1 LDKQNSQNPVKKFIS
16 VFQYSGVALE
26 IVWSTSA
33 KLTIAM
39 ALTTL
44 FAGVLP
50 AAIASVGGL
59 FVDVVSNAFQDDG
72 SNTAQLRSDALYY
85 VFLEAGLVVL
95 MTGAQRINTVCQ
107 SILRVLLGNKI
118 NVMILEKALTLE
130 LAHFEDAEY
139 YDKLVR
145 ARREASSRPLS
156 LVIKT
161 FDLFRD
167 IIALIT
173 IGIWLFQFSPY
184 AVLLLAVAGVPAF
197 IAEAKFSGE
206 AFRIHR
212 RRSAERRMQIYLEM
226 VLTREDGVKEVKLLQ
241 LGKMFLQRYVDIFL
255 NIYKEDRSL
264 VLRRGIWGYILGLIA
279 SAAFYFAY
287 GWVGFAA
294 IAGAITIGQMTMY
307 IAQFRL
313 GQNSVTNSLTSING
327 MYEDNLY
334 LSNLTEFL
342 SHKVPEQ
349 TGEGIAG
356 PNPDDGI
363 RFENV
368 SFSYPGAQ
376 TPALKNINLHI
387 TPGESLAIVGE
398 NGSGKTT
405 LIKLL
410 TRLYTPT
417 EGRILVDGL
426 DLQEWDTNAIREKIG
441 VIFQDFARY
450 QLIVGENIGI
460 GDVDN
465 IEDGNQIEEA
475 ARKGMADEFVRDLP
489 LDYQTQLGTWF
500 KDGKELSGGQW
511 QKIALSRAFMRS
523 KADILILDEPTAAID
538 ARAEAEIFEHF
549 NDLTDNRISIII
561 SLGTWFKDGKELSG
575 GQWQKIALSRAF
587 MRSKADILILDEPT
601 AAIDARAE
609 AEIFEHFND
618 LTDNRISIIISHRF
632 STVRRADHIIVLEKA
647 EVLEQ
652 GSHQQLLEMDG
663 QYATLF
669 NLQAKGYQ

>member
-1 LDKQNSQNPVKKFIS
+1 MTAEKSSKSPRSRFLG
-16 VFQYSGVALE
+16 VFRYSAFAMR
-26 IVWSTSA
+26 IVWDTSA
-33 KLTIAM
+33 PLMIAM

-44 FAGVLP
+44 IVGLLP

-59 FVDVVSNAFQDDG
+59 FVDAVAGALG
-72 SNTAQLRSDALYY
+72 SAGAAAEVARSEALTFVYIE
-85 VFLEAGLVVL
+85 VGLVLL
-95 MTGAQRINTVCQ
+95 MTAAQHANTVCQ
-107 SILRVLLGNKI
+107 AVLRVLLGNKI

-156 LVIKT
+156 LVTKT
-161 FDLFRD
+161 FDLLRNV
-167 IIALIT
+167 ISLIA
-173 IGIWLFQFSPY
+173 IGVFLFQFSPY
-184 AVLLLAVAGVPAF
+184 AVLLLSIAGVPAF

-206 AFRIHR
+206 AFRVNK

-241 LGKMFLQRYVDIFL
+241 LGKIFLQRYVDIFL
-255 NIYKEDRSL
+255 AIYKEDRSL
-264 VLRRGIWGYILGLIA
+264 VLRRGVWGYGLGIIA
-279 SAAFYFAY
+279 SGAFYFAY

-313 GQNSVTNSLTSING
+313 GQSAVTSSLTSVNG

-334 LSNLTEFL
+334 LSNLTEYL
-342 SHKVPEQ
+342 EHEVPEQ
-349 TGEGIAG
+349 SGNLHAG
-356 PNPDDGI
+356 PRPEDGI

-368 SFSYPGAQ
+368 SFFYPGSDV
-376 TPALKNINLHI
+376 PALDNVSLHI

-417 EGRILVDGL
+417 QGQIMLEGLP
-426 DLQEWDTNAIREKIG
+426 LQEWDVDTLRRKIG

-460 GDVDN
+460 GDSDN
-465 IEDGNQIEEA
+465 LASETEIEIA
-475 ARKGMADEFVRDLP
+475 AKKGMADEFVRDLP
-489 LDYQTQLGTWF
+489 SGYKTQLGTWF

-511 QKIALSRAFMRS
+511 QKVALSRAFMRS

-538 ARAEAEIFEHF
+538 AKAEADIFAHF
-549 NDLTDNRISIII
+549 AELT
-561 SLGTWFKDGKELSG
+561 
-575 GQWQKIALSRAF
+575 A
-587 MRSKADILILDEPT
+587 
-601 AAIDARAE
+601 
-609 AEIFEHFND
+609 
-618 LTDNRISIIISHRF
+618 NRISIIISHRF
-632 STVRRADHIIVLEKA
+632 STVRRADHIIVLEKSKIM
-647 EVLEQ
+647 EQ
-652 GSHQQLLEMDG
+652 GSHEELLELGG

-669 NLQAKGYQ
+669 KLQAKGYQ

>member
-1 LDKQNSQNPVKKFIS
+1 LENPQLTNPITKFIS
-16 VFQYSGVALE
+16 VFQYSAVALR
-26 IVWSTSA
+26 IVWNTSTS
-33 KLTIAM
+33 LTIAM
-39 ALTTL
+39 AFTTL
-44 FAGVLP
+44 ITGVMP

-59 FVDVVSNAFQDDG
+59 FVDAVITALQATDVG
-72 SNTAQLRSDALYY
+72 SEQARSDALYY
-85 VFLEAGLVVL
+85 IFLEAGLVVL

-107 SILRVLLGNKI
+107 SILRVLLGNEI

-130 LAHFEDAEY
+130 LAHFEDAEF

-161 FDLFRD
+161 FNLLRD
-167 IIALIT
+167 VIALIT
-173 IGIWLFQFSPY
+173 IGGWLFQFSPY

-197 IAEAKFSGE
+197 VAEAKFSGE

-241 LGKMFLQRYVDIFL
+241 LGKLFLQRYIDIFK
-255 NIYKEDRSL
+255 NIYNEDRDL
-264 VLRRGIWGYILGLIA
+264 VIRRGFWGYILGLLA

-294 IAGAITIGQMTMY
+294 IAGVVTIGQMTMY

-313 GQNSVTNSLTSING
+313 GQSAVTNSLTSING

-334 LSNLTEFL
+334 LSNLTEYL
-342 SHKVPEQ
+342 EHKIPEQ
-349 TGEGIAG
+349 SGEKISGLNSA
-356 PNPDDGI
+356 DGI

-368 SFSYPGAQ
+368 SFFYPGSTA
-376 TPALKNINLHI
+376 PALHKINLHI
-387 TPGESLAIVGE
+387 KPGESLAIVGE

-410 TRLYTPT
+410 TRLYKPS
-417 EGRILVDGL
+417 EGVIYLEGMNL
-426 DLQEWDTNAIREKIG
+426 DDWDIETLRQKVG

-465 IEDGNQIEEA
+465 ITEEA
-475 ARKGMADEFVRDLP
+475 QVADAAMKGMADSFIKDLP
-489 LDYQTQLGTWF
+489 KDYNTQLGTWF

-523 KADILILDEPTAAID
+523 QADILILDEPTASID
-538 ARAEAEIFEHF
+538 AKAEAEIFAHF
-549 NDLTDNRISIII
+549 RDLTE
-561 SLGTWFKDGKELSG
+561 K
-575 GQWQKIALSRAF
+575 
-587 MRSKADILILDEPT
+587 
-601 AAIDARAE
+601 
-609 AEIFEHFND
+609 
-618 LTDNRISIIISHRF
+618 RISIIISHRF
-632 STVRRADHIIVLEKA
+632 STVRMADHIIVLEKA
-647 EVLEQ
+647 EIIEQ
-652 GSHQQLLEMDG
+652 GAHHDLLEANG

>member
-1 LDKQNSQNPVKKFIS
+1 MSEQENQNSVRKFLS
-16 VFQYSGVALE
+16 VFQYSRVAID

-33 KLTIAM
+33 ALTIVM
-39 ALTTL
+39 AITTL
-44 FAGVLP
+44 VAGVLP
-50 AAIASVGGL
+50 AAIASIGGL
-59 FVDVVSNAFQDDG
+59 FVDAVA
-72 SNTAQLRSDALYY
+72 TAISAEGVDAEAARSDVLYY
-85 VFLEAGLVVL
+85 VLIEAGLVVL
-95 MTGAQRINTVCQ
+95 MTGAQKANSVCQ

-161 FDLFRD
+161 FDLIRD
-167 IIALIT
+167 LIALIT
-173 IGIWLFQFSPY
+173 IGVFLFQFSVY
-184 AVLLLAVAGVPAF
+184 AVLLLGLAGIPAF
-197 IAEAKFSGE
+197 LAEAKFSGE

-241 LGKMFLQRYVDIFL
+241 LGKLFLQRYIDIFR
-255 NIYKEDRSL
+255 NIYKEDRNL
-264 VLRRGIWGYILGLIA
+264 VLRRGFWGYILGLLA
-279 SAAFYFAY
+279 SGAFYFAY

-294 IAGAITIGQMTMY
+294 IAGTITIGQMTMY

-313 GQNSVTNSLTSING
+313 GQNAVTNSLTSING

-334 LSNLTEFL
+334 LSNLTEYL
-342 SHKVPEQ
+342 EHKVPEQ
-349 TGEGIAG
+349 SGDQTSG
-356 PNPDDGI
+356 PDPEDGI
-363 RFENV
+363 RFEGV
-368 SFSYPGAQ
+368 SFFYPGTN
-376 TPALKNINLHI
+376 TPALDDVNLHI
-387 TPGESLAIVGE
+387 RPGESLAIVGE

-410 TRLYTPT
+410 TRLYQPSRGKIYL
-417 EGRILVDGL
+417 EGL
-426 DLQEWDTNAIREKIG
+426 DLAEWDIHTLRQKIG

-450 QLIVGENIGI
+450 QMLVGENIGI
-460 GDVDN
+460 GDVEELD
-465 IEDGNQIEEA
+465 EKTRIEEA
-475 ARKGMADEFVRDLP
+475 ARKGMADEFVKDLP
-489 LDYQTQLGTWF
+489 DAYKTQLGTWF

-549 NDLTDNRISIII
+549 RDLTAN
-561 SLGTWFKDGKELSG
+561 K
-575 GQWQKIALSRAF
+575 
-587 MRSKADILILDEPT
+587 
-601 AAIDARAE
+601 
-609 AEIFEHFND
+609 
-618 LTDNRISIIISHRF
+618 ISIIISHRF
-632 STVRRADHIIVLEKA
+632 STVRMADHIIVLEKA
-647 EVLEQ
+647 EIKEE
-652 GSHQQLLEMDG
+652 GSHQQLLDAEG

>member
-1 LDKQNSQNPVKKFIS
+1 MTAEKSSKSPLSRFLG
-16 VFQYSGVALE
+16 VFRYSAVAMR
-26 IVWSTSA
+26 IVWDTSA
-33 KLTIAM
+33 PLMIAM

-44 FAGVLP
+44 IVGLLP

-59 FVDVVSNAFQDDG
+59 FVDAVAGALG
-72 SNTAQLRSDALYY
+72 SAGAAAEVARSEALTFVYIE
-85 VFLEAGLVVL
+85 VGLVLL
-95 MTGAQRINTVCQ
+95 MTAAQQANTVCQ
-107 SILRVLLGNKI
+107 AVLRVLLGNKI

-156 LVIKT
+156 LVTKT
-161 FDLFRD
+161 FDLLRNV
-167 IIALIT
+167 ISLIA
-173 IGIWLFQFSPY
+173 IGVFLFQFSPY
-184 AVLLLAVAGVPAF
+184 AVLLLSIAGVPAF

-206 AFRIHR
+206 AFRVNK

-241 LGKMFLQRYVDIFL
+241 LGKIFLQRYVDIFL
-255 NIYKEDRSL
+255 AIYKEDRSL
-264 VLRRGIWGYILGLIA
+264 VLRRGVWGYGLGIIA
-279 SAAFYFAY
+279 SGAFYFAY

-313 GQNSVTNSLTSING
+313 GQSAVTSSLTSVNG

-334 LSNLTEFL
+334 LSNLTEYL
-342 SHKVPEQ
+342 EHEVPEQ
-349 TGEGIAG
+349 SGNLHAG
-356 PNPDDGI
+356 PRPEDGI
-363 RFENV
+363 RFESVSFFYPGSDVPALDNV
-368 SFSYPGAQ
+368 S
-376 TPALKNINLHI
+376 LHI

-417 EGRILVDGL
+417 QGQILLEGLP
-426 DLQEWDTNAIREKIG
+426 LQEWDIDTLRRKIG
-441 VIFQDFARY
+441 VIFQDFSRY

-460 GDVDN
+460 GDSDN
-465 IEDGNQIEEA
+465 LASESEIEIA
-475 ARKGMADEFVRDLP
+475 AKKGMADEFVRDLP
-489 LDYQTQLGTWF
+489 SGYKTQLGTWF

-511 QKIALSRAFMRS
+511 QKVALSRAFMRS

-538 ARAEAEIFEHF
+538 AKAEADIFAHF
-549 NDLTDNRISIII
+549 AELT
-561 SLGTWFKDGKELSG
+561 
-575 GQWQKIALSRAF
+575 A
-587 MRSKADILILDEPT
+587 
-601 AAIDARAE
+601 
-609 AEIFEHFND
+609 
-618 LTDNRISIIISHRF
+618 NRISIIISHRF
-632 STVRRADHIIVLEKA
+632 STVRRADHIIVLEKSKIM
-647 EVLEQ
+647 EQ
-652 GSHQQLLEMDG
+652 GSHEELLELGG

-669 NLQAKGYQ
+669 MLQAEGYQ

>member
-1 LDKQNSQNPVKKFIS
+1 VNQDNSPNSLQKFFS
-16 VFQYSGVALE
+16 VFQYSRLAME

-33 KLTIAM
+33 GLTILM
-39 ALTTL
+39 AVTTL
-44 FAGVLP
+44 IAGVLP

-59 FVDVVSNAFQDDG
+59 FVDAVASAIQG
-72 SNTAQLRSDALYY
+72 SGEVAEQARSDVLFY
-85 VFLEAGLVVL
+85 VLVEAGLVVL
-95 MTGAQRINTVCQ
+95 MTGGQKINSVCQ

-130 LAHFEDAEY
+130 LAHFEDSEY

-161 FDLFRD
+161 FDLVRD

-184 AVLLLAVAGVPAF
+184 AVLLLGLAGIPAF
-197 IAEAKFSGE
+197 VAEAKFSGE

-241 LGKMFLQRYVDIFL
+241 LGKLFLQRYVDIFR
-255 NIYKEDRSL
+255 NIYKEDRNL
-264 VLRRGIWGYILGLIA
+264 VLRRGFWGYVLGLLA

-313 GQNSVTNSLTSING
+313 GQNAVTNSLTSING

-334 LSNLTEFL
+334 LSNLNEYL
-342 SHKVPEQ
+342 QHKVPEQ
-349 TGEGIAG
+349 TGDQAAG
-356 PNPDDGI
+356 PRPEEGI

-368 SFSYPGAQ
+368 TFYYPGSKS
-376 TPALKNINLHI
+376 PALNKINLHI
-387 TPGESLAIVGE
+387 RPGESLAIVGE

-417 EGRILVDGL
+417 EGKIYLEGL
-426 DLQEWDTNAIREKIG
+426 PLEEWDIHALRNKIG

-450 QLIVGENIGI
+450 QLLVGENIGI
-460 GDVDN
+460 GDV
-465 IEDGNQIEEA
+465 EDLHEEDRVEEA
-475 ARKGMADEFVRDLP
+475 ARKGMAEEFVKDLP
-489 LDYQTQLGTWF
+489 DAYRTQLGTWF

-511 QKIALSRAFMRS
+511 QKIALSRAFMRN

-538 ARAEAEIFEHF
+538 ARAEAEIFSHF
-549 NDLTDNRISIII
+549 RDLTAN
-561 SLGTWFKDGKELSG
+561 K
-575 GQWQKIALSRAF
+575 
-587 MRSKADILILDEPT
+587 
-601 AAIDARAE
+601 
-609 AEIFEHFND
+609 
-618 LTDNRISIIISHRF
+618 ISIIISHRF
-632 STVRRADHIIVLEKA
+632 STVRMADHIIVLEKA
-647 EVLEQ
+647 EIQEQ
-652 GSHQQLLEMDG
+652 GSHQQLLENDG

-669 NLQAKGYQ
+669 KLQARGYQ

>member
-1 LDKQNSQNPVKKFIS
+1 M
-16 VFQYSGVALE
+16 E

-33 KLTIAM
+33 TLTLVM
-39 ALTTL
+39 AATTL
-44 FAGVLP
+44 VSGVLP

-59 FVDVVSNAFQDDG
+59 FVDAVASAIQSTGD
-72 SNTAQLRSDALYY
+72 AAEAARSDVLFY
-85 VFLEAGLVVL
+85 VLVEAGLVVI
-95 MTGAQRINTVCQ
+95 MTGAQKLNTVCQ

-161 FDLFRD
+161 FDLARD
-167 IIALIT
+167 VVALLT
-173 IGIWLFQFSPY
+173 IGIWLYQFSPY
-184 AVLLLAVAGVPAF
+184 AVLLLGLAGIPAF
-197 IAEAKFSGE
+197 LAEAKFSGE

-212 RRSAERRMQIYLEM
+212 RRSAERRVQIYLEM

-241 LGKMFLQRYVDIFL
+241 LGKLFLKRYVDIFRK
-255 NIYKEDRSL
+255 IYKEDRSL
-264 VLRRGIWGYILGLIA
+264 VLRRGFWGYVLGLLA

-313 GQNSVTNSLTSING
+313 GQNAVTNSLTAVNG

-334 LSNLTEFL
+334 LSNLTEYL
-342 SHKVPEQ
+342 NHKVPET
-349 TGEGIAG
+349 TGNKTAG
-356 PNPDDGI
+356 PDPSDGI
-363 RFENV
+363 RIENV
-368 SFSYPGAQ
+368 SFFYPGSNI
-376 TPALKNINLHI
+376 PALNKVNLHI
-387 TPGESLAIVGE
+387 RPGESLAIVGE

-410 TRLYTPT
+410 TRLYQPS
-417 EGRILVDGL
+417 EGAIYLEGL
-426 DLQEWDTNAIREKIG
+426 DLKEWDIDTLRKKIG

-450 QLIVGENIGI
+450 QLLVGENIGI
-460 GDVDN
+460 GDVD
-465 IEDGNQIEEA
+465 ELEQDELIEEA
-475 ARKGMADEFVRDLP
+475 AEKGMADEFVKDLP
-489 LDYQTQLGTWF
+489 QGYKTQLGTWF

-538 ARAEAEIFEHF
+538 ARAEAEIFSHF
-549 NDLTDNRISIII
+549 RDLTAN
-561 SLGTWFKDGKELSG
+561 K
-575 GQWQKIALSRAF
+575 
-587 MRSKADILILDEPT
+587 
-601 AAIDARAE
+601 
-609 AEIFEHFND
+609 
-618 LTDNRISIIISHRF
+618 ISIIISHRF
-632 STVRRADHIIVLEKA
+632 STVRMADHIIVLEKA
-647 EVLEQ
+647 EILEE
-652 GSHQQLLEMDG
+652 GSHEELLASDG

-669 NLQAKGYQ
+669 NLQAQGYQ

>member
-1 LDKQNSQNPVKKFIS
+1 MFRYSS
-16 VFQYSGVALE
+16 VAIG
-26 IVWSTSA
+26 IVWDTSA
-33 KLTIAM
+33 
-39 ALTTL
+39 ALTVVMAATTL
-44 FAGVLP
+44 VSGILP

-59 FVDVVSNAFQDDG
+59 FVDAVASAFQETG
-72 SNTAQLRSDALYY
+72 ASAQQLRSEALYY

-95 MTGAQRINTVCQ
+95 ITAAQRINTVCQ

-130 LAHFEDAEY
+130 LAHFEDSEF

-167 IIALIT
+167 SILLVT
-173 IGIWLFQFSPY
+173 IGIWLYQFSPY
-184 AVLLLAVAGVPAF
+184 AVLLLGLAGVPAF
-197 IAEAKFSGE
+197 LAEAKFSGE

-241 LGKMFLQRYVDIFL
+241 LGKLFVQRYVDIFK
-255 NIYKEDRSL
+255 NIYKEDKSL
-264 VLRRGIWGYILGLIA
+264 VLRRGFWGYVLGLLA

-294 IAGAITIGQMTMY
+294 IAGTITIGQMTMY

-313 GQNSVTNSLTSING
+313 GQNAVTSSLTAVNG

-334 LSNLTEFL
+334 LSNLSEYL
-342 SHKVPEQ
+342 AHKVPEQ
-349 TGEGIAG
+349 TGNKTRG
-356 PNPDDGI
+356 PDPADGI

-368 SFSYPGAQ
+368 SFHYPGSEN
-376 TPALKNINLHI
+376 PALHNITLHI
-387 TPGESLAIVGE
+387 HSGESLAIVGE

-410 TRLYTPT
+410 TRLYVPT
-417 EGRILVDGL
+417 RGNIFLEGLEL
-426 DLQEWDTNAIREKIG
+426 SAWDIDTLRQKIG
-441 VIFQDFARY
+441 VIFQDFSRY

-460 GDVDN
+460 GDVKN
-465 IEDGNQIEEA
+465 IHQDEYVAEA
-475 ARKGMADEFVRDLP
+475 ARKGMADVFVKDLP
-489 LDYQTQLGTWF
+489 AAYKTQLGTWF

-523 KADILILDEPTAAID
+523 QADILILDEPTAAID
-538 ARAEAEIFEHF
+538 AKAEAEIFEHF
-549 NDLTDNRISIII
+549 RELTAN
-561 SLGTWFKDGKELSG
+561 K
-575 GQWQKIALSRAF
+575 
-587 MRSKADILILDEPT
+587 
-601 AAIDARAE
+601 
-609 AEIFEHFND
+609 
-618 LTDNRISIIISHRF
+618 ISIIISHRF
-632 STVRRADHIIVLEKA
+632 STVRRADYIIVLDQA
-647 EVLEQ
+647 EILER
-652 GSHQQLLEMDG
+652 GTHKELLHLDG

-669 NLQAKGYQ
+669 KLQAKGYQ

>member
-1 LDKQNSQNPVKKFIS
+1 MTAEKSSKSPLSRFLG
-16 VFQYSGVALE
+16 VFRYSAVAMR
-26 IVWSTSA
+26 IVWDTSA
-33 KLTIAM
+33 PLMIAM

-44 FAGVLP
+44 IVGLLP

-59 FVDVVSNAFQDDG
+59 FVDAVAGALG
-72 SNTAQLRSDALYY
+72 SAGAAAEVARSEALTFVYIE
-85 VFLEAGLVVL
+85 VGLVLL
-95 MTGAQRINTVCQ
+95 MTAAQQANTVCQ
-107 SILRVLLGNKI
+107 AILRVLLGNKI

-156 LVIKT
+156 LVTKT
-161 FDLFRD
+161 FDLLRNV
-167 IIALIT
+167 ISLIA
-173 IGIWLFQFSPY
+173 IGVFLFQFSPY
-184 AVLLLAVAGVPAF
+184 AVLLLSIAGVPAF

-206 AFRIHR
+206 AFRVNK

-241 LGKMFLQRYVDIFL
+241 LGKIFLQRYVDIFL
-255 NIYKEDRSL
+255 AIYKEDRSL
-264 VLRRGIWGYILGLIA
+264 VLRRGVWGYGLGIIA
-279 SAAFYFAY
+279 SGAFYFAY

-313 GQNSVTNSLTSING
+313 GQSAVTSSLTSVNG

-334 LSNLTEFL
+334 LSNLTEYL
-342 SHKVPEQ
+342 EHEVPEQ
-349 TGEGIAG
+349 SGNLHAG
-356 PNPDDGI
+356 PRPEDGI

-368 SFSYPGAQ
+368 SFFYPGSDV
-376 TPALKNINLHI
+376 PALDNVSLHI

-417 EGRILVDGL
+417 QGQIMLEGLP
-426 DLQEWDTNAIREKIG
+426 LQEWDVDTLRRKIG

-460 GDVDN
+460 GDSDN
-465 IEDGNQIEEA
+465 LASETEIEIA
-475 ARKGMADEFVRDLP
+475 AKKGMADEFVRDLP
-489 LDYQTQLGTWF
+489 SGYKTQLGTWF

-511 QKIALSRAFMRS
+511 QKVALSRAFMRS

-538 ARAEAEIFEHF
+538 AKAEADIFAHF
-549 NDLTDNRISIII
+549 AELT
-561 SLGTWFKDGKELSG
+561 
-575 GQWQKIALSRAF
+575 A
-587 MRSKADILILDEPT
+587 
-601 AAIDARAE
+601 
-609 AEIFEHFND
+609 
-618 LTDNRISIIISHRF
+618 NRISIIISHRF
-632 STVRRADHIIVLEKA
+632 STVRRADHIIVLEKSKIM
-647 EVLEQ
+647 EQ
-652 GSHQQLLEMDG
+652 GSHEELLELDG

-669 NLQAKGYQ
+669 MLQAEGYQ

>member
-1 LDKQNSQNPVKKFIS
+1 
-16 VFQYSGVALE
+16 
-26 IVWSTSA
+26 
-33 KLTIAM
+33 
-39 ALTTL
+39 
-44 FAGVLP
+44 
-50 AAIASVGGL
+50 
-59 FVDVVSNAFQDDG
+59 
-72 SNTAQLRSDALYY
+72 
-85 VFLEAGLVVL
+85 
-95 MTGAQRINTVCQ
+95 
-107 SILRVLLGNKI
+107 
-118 NVMILEKALTLE
+118 
-130 LAHFEDAEY
+130 
-139 YDKLVR
+139 
-145 ARREASSRPLS
+145 
-156 LVIKT
+156 
-161 FDLFRD
+161 
-167 IIALIT
+167 
-173 IGIWLFQFSPY
+173 
-184 AVLLLAVAGVPAF
+184 
-197 IAEAKFSGE
+197 
-206 AFRIHR
+206 
-212 RRSAERRMQIYLEM
+212 
-226 VLTREDGVKEVKLLQ
+226 
-241 LGKMFLQRYVDIFL
+241 
-255 NIYKEDRSL
+255 
-264 VLRRGIWGYILGLIA
+264 
-279 SAAFYFAY
+279 
-287 GWVGFAA
+287 
-294 IAGAITIGQMTMY
+294 
-307 IAQFRL
+307 
-313 GQNSVTNSLTSING
+313 

-368 SFSYPGAQ
+368 SFSYPGSQ

-410 TRLYTPT
+410 TRLYAPT

-465 IEDGNQIEEA
+465 IDDGNQIEEA

-489 LDYQTQLGTWF
+489 LDYQTQ
-500 KDGKELSGGQW
+500 
-511 QKIALSRAFMRS
+511 
-523 KADILILDEPTAAID
+523 
-538 ARAEAEIFEHF
+538 
-549 NDLTDNRISIII
+549 
-561 SLGTWFKDGKELSG
+561 LGTWFKDGKELSG

>member
-1 LDKQNSQNPVKKFIS
+1 MENQASPNPVRKFIS
-16 VFQYSGVALE
+16 VFQYSAVALG
-26 IVWSTSA
+26 IVWGTSA
-33 KLTIAM
+33 RLTIVM

-44 FAGVLP
+44 VSGVLP
-50 AAIASVGGL
+50 GAIASIGGL
-59 FVDVVSNAFQDDG
+59 FVDAVASSLQQAG
-72 SNTAQLRSDALYY
+72 PTAEQARSDVLFY

-161 FDLFRD
+161 FDLLRD
-167 IIALIT
+167 IIVLIT
-173 IGIWLFQFSPY
+173 IGIFLFQFSPY
-184 AVLLLAVAGVPAF
+184 AVLLLGVAGIPAF
-197 IAEAKFSGE
+197 VAEAKFSGE

-241 LGKMFLQRYVDIFL
+241 LGKLFLQRYVDIFH

-264 VLRRGIWGYILGLIA
+264 VLRRGFWGYILGLLA

-294 IAGAITIGQMTMY
+294 LAGGITIGQMTMY

-313 GQNSVTNSLTSING
+313 GQNAVTNSLTAING

-334 LSNLTEFL
+334 LSNLSEYL
-342 SHKVPEQ
+342 AHKVPEH
-349 TGEGIAG
+349 TGEKISG
-356 PNPDDGI
+356 PDPADGI
-363 RFENV
+363 RFEGV
-368 SFSYPGAQ
+368 SFYYPGSEVA
-376 TPALKNINLHI
+376 ALKDINLHI

-410 TRLYTPT
+410 TRLYAPT
-417 EGRILVDGL
+417 HGKILLEGL
-426 DLQEWDTNAIREKIG
+426 DLKEWDIDTLRQKIG

-465 IEDGNQIEEA
+465 IGEDERIEEA
-475 ARKGMADEFVRDLP
+475 ARKGMADEFVKDLP
-489 LDYQTQLGTWF
+489 SEYNTQLGTWF

-538 ARAEAEIFEHF
+538 AKAEAEIFAHF
-549 NDLTDNRISIII
+549 RELTDN
-561 SLGTWFKDGKELSG
+561 K
-575 GQWQKIALSRAF
+575 
-587 MRSKADILILDEPT
+587 
-601 AAIDARAE
+601 
-609 AEIFEHFND
+609 
-618 LTDNRISIIISHRF
+618 ISIIISHRF
-632 STVRRADHIIVLEKA
+632 STVRMADHIIVLEKA
-647 EVLEQ
+647 EIQEQ
-652 GSHQQLLEMDG
+652 GSHEQLLEADG
-663 QYATLF
+663 HYATLF
-669 NLQAKGYQ
+669 KLQARGYR

>member
-1 LDKQNSQNPVKKFIS
+1 MTKKTNSNDAVSRFLG
-16 VFQYSGVALE
+16 VFRYSAVAMR
-26 IVWSTSA
+26 IVWDTSA
-33 KLTIAM
+33 PLMIAM

-44 FAGVLP
+44 IVGLLP

-59 FVDVVSNAFQDDG
+59 FVDAVAGALG
-72 SNTAQLRSDALYY
+72 STGVTADSAKTEALTFVYIE
-85 VFLEAGLVVL
+85 VGLVLL
-95 MTGAQRINTVCQ
+95 MTAAQQANTVCQ
-107 SILRVLLGNKI
+107 AVLRVLLGNKI

-156 LVIKT
+156 LVTKT
-161 FDLFRD
+161 FDLIRNL
-167 IIALIT
+167 ISLIA
-173 IGIWLFQFSPY
+173 IGAFLFQFSPY
-184 AVLLLAVAGVPAF
+184 AVLLLSIAGVPAF

-206 AFRIHR
+206 AFRVNK

-241 LGKMFLQRYVDIFL
+241 LGKIFLQRYIDIFL
-255 NIYKEDRSL
+255 AIYKEDRSL
-264 VLRRGIWGYILGLIA
+264 VLRRGIWGYGLGIIA
-279 SAAFYFAY
+279 SGAFYFAY

-313 GQNSVTNSLTSING
+313 GQSAVTSSLTSVNG

-334 LSNLTEFL
+334 LSNLTEYL
-342 SHKVPEQ
+342 EHEVPEQ
-349 TGEGIAG
+349 SGSLHAG
-356 PNPDDGI
+356 PMPEDGI

-368 SFSYPGAQ
+368 SFFYPGSDV
-376 TPALKNINLHI
+376 PALDNVSLHI

-417 EGRILVDGL
+417 HGKISLEGLPL
-426 DLQEWDTNAIREKIG
+426 EEWDIDTLRRKIG

-460 GDVDN
+460 GDSDN
-465 IEDGNQIEEA
+465 LDSEKEIEIA
-475 ARKGMADEFVRDLP
+475 AKKGMADEFVRDLP
-489 LDYQTQLGTWF
+489 SGYKTQLGTWF

-511 QKIALSRAFMRS
+511 QKVALSRAFMRNQ
-523 KADILILDEPTAAID
+523 ADILILDEPTAAID
-538 ARAEAEIFEHF
+538 AKAEADIFAHF
-549 NDLTDNRISIII
+549 AELT
-561 SLGTWFKDGKELSG
+561 
-575 GQWQKIALSRAF
+575 A
-587 MRSKADILILDEPT
+587 
-601 AAIDARAE
+601 
-609 AEIFEHFND
+609 
-618 LTDNRISIIISHRF
+618 NRISIIISHRF

-647 EVLEQ
+647 RIMEQ
-652 GSHQQLLEMDG
+652 GSHEELLELGG

-669 NLQAKGYQ
+669 KLQAEGYQ

>member
-1 LDKQNSQNPVKKFIS
+1 MTTEKSSNGAVSRFLG
-16 VFQYSGVALE
+16 VFRYSAVAMR
-26 IVWSTSA
+26 IVWDTSA
-33 KLTIAM
+33 PLMITM

-44 FAGVLP
+44 IVGLLP

-59 FVDVVSNAFQDDG
+59 FVDAVAGALG
-72 SNTAQLRSDALYY
+72 STGDAAETAKSEALTF
-85 VFLEAGLVVL
+85 VFIEVGLVLL
-95 MTGAQRINTVCQ
+95 MTAAQQANTVCQ
-107 SILRVLLGNKI
+107 AVLRVLLGNKI

-156 LVIKT
+156 LVTKT
-161 FDLFRD
+161 FDLLRNV
-167 IIALIT
+167 ISLVA
-173 IGIWLFQFSPY
+173 IGAFLFQFSPY
-184 AVLLLAVAGVPAF
+184 AVLLLSIAGVPAF

-206 AFRIHR
+206 AFRVNK

-241 LGKMFLQRYVDIFL
+241 LGKLFLQRYIDIFL
-255 NIYKEDRSL
+255 AIYKEDRSL
-264 VLRRGIWGYILGLIA
+264 VLRRGVWGYGLGIIA
-279 SAAFYFAY
+279 SGAFYFAY

-313 GQNSVTNSLTSING
+313 GQGAVTSSLTSVNG

-334 LSNLTEFL
+334 LSNLTEYL
-342 SHKVPEQ
+342 DHEVPEQ
-349 TGEGIAG
+349 SGTMLAG
-356 PNPDDGI
+356 PMPKDGI

-368 SFSYPGAQ
+368 SFFYPGSDV
-376 TPALKNINLHI
+376 PALDNVSLHI

-417 EGRILVDGL
+417 QGQILLEGLP
-426 DLQEWDTNAIREKIG
+426 LQDWDIDTLRRKIG

-460 GDVDN
+460 GDADN
-465 IEDGNQIEEA
+465 LDSEDEIEIA
-475 ARKGMADEFVRDLP
+475 AKKGMADEFVRDLP
-489 LDYQTQLGTWF
+489 SGYKTQLGTWF

-511 QKIALSRAFMRS
+511 QKVALSRAFMRN

-538 ARAEAEIFEHF
+538 AKAEADIFAHF
-549 NDLTDNRISIII
+549 AELT
-561 SLGTWFKDGKELSG
+561 
-575 GQWQKIALSRAF
+575 A
-587 MRSKADILILDEPT
+587 
-601 AAIDARAE
+601 
-609 AEIFEHFND
+609 
-618 LTDNRISIIISHRF
+618 NRISIIISHRF

-647 EVLEQ
+647 RIMEQ
-652 GSHQQLLEMDG
+652 GSHEALLELGG

-669 NLQAKGYQ
+669 RLQAEGYQ

>member
-1 LDKQNSQNPVKKFIS
+1 MDKQDSQNPVKKFIS

-44 FAGVLP
+44 FAGVMP

-72 SNTAQLRSDALYY
+72 SNTAQLRSEALYY

-130 LAHFEDAEY
+130 LAHFENAEY

-264 VLRRGIWGYILGLIA
+264 VLRRSIWGYILGLIA

-410 TRLYTPT
+410 TRLYAPT

-465 IEDGNQIEEA
+465 IDDGNQIEEA

-561 SLGTWFKDGKELSG
+561 S
-575 GQWQKIALSRAF
+575 
-587 MRSKADILILDEPT
+587 
-601 AAIDARAE
+601 
-609 AEIFEHFND
+609 
-618 LTDNRISIIISHRF
+618 HRF
-632 STVRRADHIIVLEKA
+632 STVRRADHIIVLEQA

>member
-1 LDKQNSQNPVKKFIS
+1 MIDQVNNQEPPSSVRKFFS
-16 VFQYSGVALE
+16 VFQYSRVALE

-33 KLTIAM
+33 ALTLAM
-39 ALTTL
+39 AFSTL
-44 FAGVLP
+44 VSGVLP

-59 FVDVVSNAFQDDG
+59 FVDAVASAFQQDSAAAEQARDDV
-72 SNTAQLRSDALYY
+72 LFY
-85 VFLEAGLVVL
+85 VFLELGLVVL
-95 MTGAQRINTVCQ
+95 ITGAQRLNTICQ

-161 FDLFRD
+161 FDLLRD
-167 IIALIT
+167 LIALIT
-173 IGIWLFQFSPY
+173 IGIFLFQFSVW
-184 AVLLLAVAGVPAF
+184 AVALLAIAGIPAF
-197 IAEAKFSGE
+197 LAEAKFSGE

-241 LGKMFLQRYVDIFL
+241 LGKLFLKRYVDIFRSM
-255 NIYKEDRSL
+255 YKEDRNL
-264 VLRRGIWGYILGLIA
+264 VLRRGFWGYVLGLLA
-279 SAAFYFAY
+279 SSAFYFAY
-287 GWVGFAA
+287 GWVGFAT

-313 GQNSVTNSLTSING
+313 GQNAVTNSLTAING

-334 LSNLTEFL
+334 LSNLTEYL
-342 SHKVPEQ
+342 EHKVPEQ
-349 TGEGIAG
+349 TGTETLGFDR
-356 PNPDDGI
+356 DDGI
-363 RFENV
+363 RFEDV
-368 SFSYPGAQ
+368 SFSYPGSEI
-376 TPALKNINLHI
+376 PALNKVSLHI
-387 TPGESLAIVGE
+387 KPGESLAIVGE

-410 TRLYTPT
+410 TRLYSPSK
-417 EGRILVDGL
+417 GRIFLEGL
-426 DLQEWDTNAIREKIG
+426 ELKEWDIETLRQKIG

-460 GDVDN
+460 GDVDE
-465 IEDGNQIEEA
+465 IEKDPLIEEA
-475 ARKGMADEFVRDLP
+475 AKKGMADVFVRDLP
-489 LDYQTQLGTWF
+489 RSYKTQLGTWF

-538 ARAEAEIFEHF
+538 AKAEAEIFSHF
-549 NDLTDNRISIII
+549 GDLTDN
-561 SLGTWFKDGKELSG
+561 K
-575 GQWQKIALSRAF
+575 
-587 MRSKADILILDEPT
+587 
-601 AAIDARAE
+601 
-609 AEIFEHFND
+609 
-618 LTDNRISIIISHRF
+618 ISIIISHRF
-632 STVRRADHIIVLEKA
+632 STVRRADHIIVLEKG
-647 EVLEQ
+647 EIQEE
-652 GSHQQLLEMDG
+652 GSHSELLDKEG
-663 QYATLF
+663 HYATLF
-669 NLQAKGYQ
+669 RLQAQGYQ

>member
-1 LDKQNSQNPVKKFIS
+1 MIDQVNNQEPPSSVRKFFS
-16 VFQYSGVALE
+16 VFQYSRVALE

-33 KLTIAM
+33 ALTMAM
-39 ALTTL
+39 AFSTL
-44 FAGVLP
+44 VSGVLP

-59 FVDVVSNAFQDDG
+59 FVDAVASAFQQDSAAAEQARDDV
-72 SNTAQLRSDALYY
+72 LFY
-85 VFLEAGLVVL
+85 VFLELGLVVF
-95 MTGAQRINTVCQ
+95 MTGAQRLNTICQ

-161 FDLFRD
+161 FDLLRD
-167 IIALIT
+167 LIALIT
-173 IGIWLFQFSPY
+173 IGIFLFQFSVW
-184 AVLLLAVAGVPAF
+184 AVALLAVAGVPAF
-197 IAEAKFSGE
+197 LAEAKFSGE

-241 LGKMFLQRYVDIFL
+241 LGKLFLKRYVDIFRSM
-255 NIYKEDRSL
+255 YKEDRNL
-264 VLRRGIWGYILGLIA
+264 VLRRGFWGYVLGLLA
-279 SAAFYFAY
+279 SSAFYFAY
-287 GWVGFAA
+287 GWVGFAT

-313 GQNSVTNSLTSING
+313 GQNAVTNSLTAING

-334 LSNLTEFL
+334 LSNLTEYL
-342 SHKVPEQ
+342 EHKVPEQ
-349 TGEGIAG
+349 TGTETLGFDR
-356 PNPDDGI
+356 DDGI
-363 RFENV
+363 RFEDV
-368 SFSYPGAQ
+368 SFSYPGSEI
-376 TPALKNINLHI
+376 PALNKVSLHI
-387 TPGESLAIVGE
+387 KPGESLAIVGE

-410 TRLYTPT
+410 TRLYSPSK
-417 EGRILVDGL
+417 GRIFLEGL
-426 DLQEWDTNAIREKIG
+426 ELKEWDIETLRQKIG

-460 GDVDN
+460 GDVDE
-465 IEDGNQIEEA
+465 IEKDPLIEA
-475 ARKGMADEFVRDLP
+475 AAKKGMADVFVRDLP
-489 LDYQTQLGTWF
+489 RSYKTQLGTWF

-538 ARAEAEIFEHF
+538 AKAEAEIFSHF
-549 NDLTDNRISIII
+549 GDLTDN
-561 SLGTWFKDGKELSG
+561 K
-575 GQWQKIALSRAF
+575 
-587 MRSKADILILDEPT
+587 
-601 AAIDARAE
+601 
-609 AEIFEHFND
+609 
-618 LTDNRISIIISHRF
+618 ISIIISHRF
-632 STVRRADHIIVLEKA
+632 STVRRADHIIVLEKG
-647 EVLEQ
+647 EIQEE
-652 GSHQQLLEMDG
+652 GSHSELLDKEG
-663 QYATLF
+663 HYATLF
-669 NLQAKGYQ
+669 RLQAQGYQ

>member
-1 LDKQNSQNPVKKFIS
+1 
-16 VFQYSGVALE
+16 
-26 IVWSTSA
+26 
-33 KLTIAM
+33 M

-44 FAGVLP
+44 VSGFLP
-50 AAIASVGGL
+50 ALIASVGGL

-72 SNTAQLRSDALYY
+72 SNAEQLRSDALYY

-95 MTGAQRINTVCQ
+95 MTGAQRISMICQ

-161 FDLFRD
+161 FDLLRD
-167 IIALIT
+167 VIALTT

-184 AVLLLAVAGVPAF
+184 AVLLLGLAGVPAF
-197 IAEAKFSGE
+197 LAEAKFSGE

-241 LGKMFLQRYVDIFL
+241 LGRLFLERYVDIFR

-264 VLRRGIWGYILGLIA
+264 VLRRGFWGYILGLFA

-342 SHKVPEQ
+342 EHKVPEH
-349 TGEGIAG
+349 TGNKVQG
-356 PNPDDGI
+356 PDPADGI

-368 SFSYPGAQ
+368 TFSYPGAQ
-376 TPALKNINLHI
+376 TPALNCVNLHI
-387 TPGESLAIVGE
+387 IPGQSLAIVGE

-410 TRLYTPT
+410 TRLYAPT

-426 DLQEWDTNAIREKIG
+426 DLQEWDLDTIREKVG

-460 GDVDN
+460 GDVDS
-465 IEDGNQIEEA
+465 IGEDDQISEA
-475 ARKGMADEFVRDLP
+475 ARKGMAEAFVKDLP
-489 LDYQTQLGTWF
+489 HKYQTQLGTWF
-500 KDGKELSGGQW
+500 KDGQELSGGQW

-538 ARAEAEIFEHF
+538 ARAEAEIFAHF
-549 NDLTDNRISIII
+549 GDLTN
-561 SLGTWFKDGKELSG
+561 
-575 GQWQKIALSRAF
+575 
-587 MRSKADILILDEPT
+587 
-601 AAIDARAE
+601 
-609 AEIFEHFND
+609 
-618 LTDNRISIIISHRF
+618 NRISIIISHRF
-632 STVRRADHIIVLEKA
+632 STVRMANHIIVLEKA
-647 EVLEQ
+647 EIMEQ
-652 GSHQQLLEMDG
+652 GSHQQLLDLDG

>member
-1 LDKQNSQNPVKKFIS
+1 M
-16 VFQYSGVALE
+16 E

-33 KLTIAM
+33 TLTLVM
-39 ALTTL
+39 AATTL
-44 FAGVLP
+44 VSGVLP

-59 FVDVVSNAFQDDG
+59 FVDAVASAIQSTGD
-72 SNTAQLRSDALYY
+72 AAEAARSDVLFY
-85 VFLEAGLVVL
+85 VLVEAGLVVI
-95 MTGAQRINTVCQ
+95 MTGAQKLNTVCQ

-161 FDLFRD
+161 FDLARD
-167 IIALIT
+167 VVALLT
-173 IGIWLFQFSPY
+173 IGIWLYQFSPY
-184 AVLLLAVAGVPAF
+184 AVLLLGLAGIPAF
-197 IAEAKFSGE
+197 LAEAKFSGE

-212 RRSAERRMQIYLEM
+212 RRSAERRVQIYLEM

-241 LGKMFLQRYVDIFL
+241 LGKLFLQRYVDIFRK
-255 NIYKEDRSL
+255 IYKEDRNL
-264 VLRRGIWGYILGLIA
+264 VLRRGFWGYVLGLLA

-313 GQNSVTNSLTSING
+313 GQNAVTNSLTAVNG

-334 LSNLTEFL
+334 LSNLTEYL
-342 SHKVPEQ
+342 NHKVPET
-349 TGEGIAG
+349 TGNKTAG
-356 PNPDDGI
+356 PDPSDGI
-363 RFENV
+363 RIENV
-368 SFSYPGAQ
+368 SFFYPGSNI
-376 TPALKNINLHI
+376 PALNKVNLHI
-387 TPGESLAIVGE
+387 RPGESLAIVGE

-410 TRLYTPT
+410 IRLYQPS
-417 EGRILVDGL
+417 EGTIYLEGL
-426 DLQEWDTNAIREKIG
+426 DLKEWDIDTLRKKIG

-450 QLIVGENIGI
+450 QLLVGENIGI
-460 GDVDN
+460 GDVD
-465 IEDGNQIEEA
+465 ELEQDELIEEA
-475 ARKGMADEFVRDLP
+475 AEKGMADEFVKGLP
-489 LDYQTQLGTWF
+489 QGYKTQLGTWF

-511 QKIALSRAFMRS
+511 QKIALSRAFMRN

-538 ARAEAEIFEHF
+538 ARAEAEIFSHF
-549 NDLTDNRISIII
+549 RDLTAN
-561 SLGTWFKDGKELSG
+561 K
-575 GQWQKIALSRAF
+575 
-587 MRSKADILILDEPT
+587 
-601 AAIDARAE
+601 
-609 AEIFEHFND
+609 
-618 LTDNRISIIISHRF
+618 ISIIISHRF
-632 STVRRADHIIVLEKA
+632 STVRMADHIIVLEKA
-647 EVLEQ
+647 EILEE
-652 GSHQQLLEMDG
+652 GSHEELLASDG

-669 NLQAKGYQ
+669 NLQAQGYQ

>member
-1 LDKQNSQNPVKKFIS
+1 MIDQVNNQESPSSVQKFFS
-16 VFQYSGVALE
+16 VFQYSRVALE

-33 KLTIAM
+33 ALTLAM
-39 ALTTL
+39 AFSTL
-44 FAGVLP
+44 VSGVLP

-59 FVDVVSNAFQDDG
+59 FVDAVASAFQQDSAAAEQARDDV
-72 SNTAQLRSDALYY
+72 LFY
-85 VFLEAGLVVL
+85 VFLELGLVVL
-95 MTGAQRINTVCQ
+95 MTGAQRLNTICQ

-161 FDLFRD
+161 FDLLRD
-167 IIALIT
+167 LIALIT
-173 IGIWLFQFSPY
+173 IGIFLFQFSVW
-184 AVLLLAVAGVPAF
+184 AVALLAVAGVPAF
-197 IAEAKFSGE
+197 LAEAKFSGE

-241 LGKMFLQRYVDIFL
+241 LGKLFLKRYVDIFRSM
-255 NIYKEDRSL
+255 YKEDRNL
-264 VLRRGIWGYILGLIA
+264 VLRRGFWGYVLGLLA
-279 SAAFYFAY
+279 SSAFYFAY
-287 GWVGFAA
+287 GWVGFAT

-313 GQNSVTNSLTSING
+313 GQNAVTNSLTAING

-334 LSNLTEFL
+334 LSNLTEYL
-342 SHKVPEQ
+342 EHKVPEQ
-349 TGEGIAG
+349 TGTETLGSDR
-356 PNPDDGI
+356 NDGI
-363 RFENV
+363 RFEDV
-368 SFSYPGAQ
+368 SFSYPGSEI
-376 TPALKNINLHI
+376 PALNKVSLHI
-387 TPGESLAIVGE
+387 KPGESLAIVGE

-410 TRLYTPT
+410 TRLYSPSKGKIFL
-417 EGRILVDGL
+417 EGLEL
-426 DLQEWDTNAIREKIG
+426 KEWDIETLRQKIG

-460 GDVDN
+460 GDVDE
-465 IEDGNQIEEA
+465 IETDLLIEEA
-475 ARKGMADEFVRDLP
+475 AKKGMADVFVRDLP
-489 LDYQTQLGTWF
+489 RSYKTQLGTWF

-538 ARAEAEIFEHF
+538 AKAEAEIFSHF
-549 NDLTDNRISIII
+549 GDLTDN
-561 SLGTWFKDGKELSG
+561 K
-575 GQWQKIALSRAF
+575 
-587 MRSKADILILDEPT
+587 
-601 AAIDARAE
+601 
-609 AEIFEHFND
+609 
-618 LTDNRISIIISHRF
+618 ISIIISHRF
-632 STVRRADHIIVLEKA
+632 STVRRADHIIVLEKG
-647 EVLEQ
+647 EIQEE
-652 GSHQQLLEMDG
+652 GSHSELLENEG
-663 QYATLF
+663 HYATLF
-669 NLQAKGYQ
+669 RLQAQGYQ

>member
-1 LDKQNSQNPVKKFIS
+1 M
-16 VFQYSGVALE
+16 E

-33 KLTIAM
+33 GLTILM
-39 ALTTL
+39 AVTTL
-44 FAGVLP
+44 IAGVLP

-59 FVDVVSNAFQDDG
+59 FVDAVASAIQG
-72 SNTAQLRSDALYY
+72 SGDVAEQARSDVLFY
-85 VFLEAGLVVL
+85 VLVEAGLVVL
-95 MTGAQRINTVCQ
+95 MTGGQKINSVCQ

-161 FDLFRD
+161 FDLVRD
-167 IIALIT
+167 IVALIT

-184 AVLLLAVAGVPAF
+184 AVLLLGLAGIPAF
-197 IAEAKFSGE
+197 VAEAKFSGE

-241 LGKMFLQRYVDIFL
+241 LGKLFLQRYVDIFR
-255 NIYKEDRSL
+255 NIYKEDRNL
-264 VLRRGIWGYILGLIA
+264 VLRRGFWGYVLGLLA

-313 GQNSVTNSLTSING
+313 GQNAVTNSLTSING

-334 LSNLTEFL
+334 LSNLSEYL
-342 SHKVPEQ
+342 QHKVPEQ
-349 TGEGIAG
+349 TGDKAAG
-356 PNPDDGI
+356 PRPDEGI

-368 SFSYPGAQ
+368 TFYYPGSKS
-376 TPALKNINLHI
+376 PALNKVNLHI
-387 TPGESLAIVGE
+387 RPGESLAIVGE

-417 EGRILVDGL
+417 EGKIYLEGL
-426 DLQEWDTNAIREKIG
+426 PLEEWDIHALRNKIG

-450 QLIVGENIGI
+450 QLLVGENIGI
-460 GDVDN
+460 GDV
-465 IEDGNQIEEA
+465 EDLHEEDRIEEA
-475 ARKGMADEFVRDLP
+475 ARKGMAEEFVKDLP
-489 LDYQTQLGTWF
+489 DAYRTQLGTWF

-511 QKIALSRAFMRS
+511 QKIALSRAFMRN

-538 ARAEAEIFEHF
+538 ARAEAEIFSHF
-549 NDLTDNRISIII
+549 RDLTAN
-561 SLGTWFKDGKELSG
+561 K
-575 GQWQKIALSRAF
+575 
-587 MRSKADILILDEPT
+587 
-601 AAIDARAE
+601 
-609 AEIFEHFND
+609 
-618 LTDNRISIIISHRF
+618 ISIIISHRF
-632 STVRRADHIIVLEKA
+632 STVRMADHIIVLEKA
-647 EVLEQ
+647 EIQEQ
-652 GSHQQLLEMDG
+652 GSHQELLESDG

-669 NLQAKGYQ
+669 KLQARGYQ

>member
-1 LDKQNSQNPVKKFIS
+1 MTAEKSSKSPLSRFLG
-16 VFQYSGVALE
+16 VFRYSAVAMR
-26 IVWSTSA
+26 IVWDTSA
-33 KLTIAM
+33 PLMIAM

-44 FAGVLP
+44 IVGLLP

-59 FVDVVSNAFQDDG
+59 FVDAVAGALG
-72 SNTAQLRSDALYY
+72 SAGAAAEVARSEALTFVYIE
-85 VFLEAGLVVL
+85 VGLVLL
-95 MTGAQRINTVCQ
+95 MTAAQQANTVCQ
-107 SILRVLLGNKI
+107 AILRVLLGNKI

-156 LVIKT
+156 LVTKT
-161 FDLFRD
+161 FDLLRNV
-167 IIALIT
+167 ISLIA
-173 IGIWLFQFSPY
+173 IGVFLYQFSPY
-184 AVLLLAVAGVPAF
+184 AVLLLSIAGVPAF

-206 AFRIHR
+206 AFRVNK

-241 LGKMFLQRYVDIFL
+241 LGKIFLQRYVDIFL
-255 NIYKEDRSL
+255 AIYKEDRSL
-264 VLRRGIWGYILGLIA
+264 VLRRGVWGYGLGIIA
-279 SAAFYFAY
+279 SGAFYFAY

-313 GQNSVTNSLTSING
+313 GQSAVTSSLTSVNG

-334 LSNLTEFL
+334 LSNLTEYL
-342 SHKVPEQ
+342 EHEVPEQ
-349 TGEGIAG
+349 SGNLHAG
-356 PNPDDGI
+356 PRPEDGI
-363 RFENV
+363 RFESVSFFYPGSDVPALDNV
-368 SFSYPGAQ
+368 S
-376 TPALKNINLHI
+376 LHI

-417 EGRILVDGL
+417 QGQILLEGLP
-426 DLQEWDTNAIREKIG
+426 LQEWDIDTLRRKIG
-441 VIFQDFARY
+441 VIFQDFSRY

-460 GDVDN
+460 GDSDN
-465 IEDGNQIEEA
+465 LASESEIEIA
-475 ARKGMADEFVRDLP
+475 AKKGMADEFVRDLP
-489 LDYQTQLGTWF
+489 SGYKTQLGTWF

-511 QKIALSRAFMRS
+511 QKVALSRAFMRS

-538 ARAEAEIFEHF
+538 AKAEADIFAHF
-549 NDLTDNRISIII
+549 AELT
-561 SLGTWFKDGKELSG
+561 
-575 GQWQKIALSRAF
+575 A
-587 MRSKADILILDEPT
+587 
-601 AAIDARAE
+601 
-609 AEIFEHFND
+609 
-618 LTDNRISIIISHRF
+618 NRISIIISHRF
-632 STVRRADHIIVLEKA
+632 STVRRADHIIVLEKSKIM
-647 EVLEQ
+647 EQ
-652 GSHQQLLEMDG
+652 GSHEELLELGG

-669 NLQAKGYQ
+669 KLQAEGYQ